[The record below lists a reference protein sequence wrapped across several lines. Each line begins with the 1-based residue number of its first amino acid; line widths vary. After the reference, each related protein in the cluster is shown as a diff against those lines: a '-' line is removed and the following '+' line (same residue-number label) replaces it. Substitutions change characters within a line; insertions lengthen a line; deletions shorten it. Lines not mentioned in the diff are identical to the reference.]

1 MNNVNLFWS
10 NNINGKSY
18 SDWINSKAVFSP
30 HHALAL
36 LSHTKKNAVNLIT
49 YHKQTQIK
57 ADNITVI
64 DADNYLNNNFAYASL
79 LSNNNIAFISD
90 YVRIQ
95 SSLENCGI
103 VLDMDA
109 VSINDFPDVDG
120 FMATLPAKKTSSM
133 AIKFGKTRPI
143 IKVHD
148 KSWDGKAL
156 SSFPTKPSPKSKELF
171 NALLNKIKYY
181 LQVQNTKNVNWNFV
195 MHGLQ
200 EITARCDDMMA
211 FPPITFG
218 CIPAWKKAGN
228 CYSLDSVKIFNGK
241 TEKFGYR
248 IPSITEIFK
257 ESCVVQHFYES
268 AFKKADINYSPYFW
282 KKLDSQTFLAHEAE
296 HVIGQNWRSILTDF
310 YQHIN
315 E

>member
-10 NNINGKSY
+10 NNIDGRSY
-18 SDWINSKAVFSP
+18 EDWVNSKAVFSP
-30 HHALAL
+30 HHALSL
-36 LSHTKKNAVNLIT
+36 LSHTKRNAVNLIT
-49 YHKQTQIK
+49 YHKQTEIK
-57 ADNITVI
+57 TENLTVI
-64 DADNYLNNNFAYASL
+64 NANDYFNDINAYASL
-79 LSNNNIAFISD
+79 SKNNSIAFISD
-90 YVRIQ
+90 YVRIRF
-95 SSLENCGI
+95 SLKNGGV

-109 VSINDFPDVDG
+109 VSINDFPEVDG
-120 FMATLPAKKTSSM
+120 FMASLPAKQTSSM
-133 AIKFGKTRPI
+133 AIKFGKTRPA

-148 KSWDGKAL
+148 QSWDGKAL

-171 NALLNKIKYY
+171 NALLNKIYYY
-181 LQVQNTKNVNWNFV
+181 LHVQNTKSVNWNFV

-241 TEKFGYR
+241 TEKFGYT
-248 IPSITEIFK
+248 IPSITDIFEK
-257 ESCVVQHFYES
+257 SCVVQHFYES
-268 AFKKADINYSPYFW
+268 AFKKTDINYNPNFW
-282 KKLDSQTFLAHEAE
+282 KKLHSETFLAHEAE
-296 HVIGQNWRSILTDF
+296 QVIGSNWRSILTDF
-310 YQHIN
+310 YQYIN